1 VVQPEGHGSPHHPE
15 EEQIGSD
22 FYSILPSLSLV
33 AELCTLVLSAT
44 FEASGARLPPC
55 VLGAAGGTEASLS
68 AGASRRAALAAAVY
82 ITD

>member
-1 VVQPEGHGSPHHPE
+1 MVQPVGHGSPHHPE

-22 FYSILPSLSLV
+22 FYSVLLSLSLV

-55 VLGAAGGTEASLS
+55 VLGAAGGTEVSLS
-68 AGASRRAALAAAVY
+68 AGASRGAVLAAAVY

>member
-1 VVQPEGHGSPHHPE
+1 MVQPVGHGSPHHPE

-22 FYSILPSLSLV
+22 FYSVLLSLSLA
-33 AELCTLVLSAT
+33 AELCTLILSVT

-68 AGASRRAALAAAVY
+68 AGASRGAVLAAAVY
-82 ITD
+82 IMD